1 MAEFVDEFI
10 NVSGDK
16 GSAGALIPDGV
27 DDNLATDAVKQIA
40 ANYKTQQNNQ
50 ASATEST
57 LDPESQ
63 AQLDHLELLLSQNKV
78 DADKQKKDFQVNL
91 TRTNK
96 VPAMISE
103 GRLQPGGTSYPNTG
117 NYYDLAAD
125 GFLELTN
132 QTLID
137 KVTLAS
143 KDPTKRDAI
152 YRAALARAAIL
163 QKSGKDTSVEEVLD
177 GFIKNGVP
185 GLDGGGGGGPFST
198 TTRSIS
204 LTNEGTSRQ
213 LLDNALTG
221 YLGRQATVE
230 ENSMFL
236 KALNVQEKANPLTSV
251 TSGNTSGRVTTQTQ
265 NSSGGFDRND
275 FTERFAKSQEG
286 YAEYQTAT
294 TYLDAFIGA
303 LEDKSRVVG

>member
-1 MAEFVDEFI
+1 MADEFD
-10 NVSGDK
+10 NVTGE
-16 GSAGALIPDGV
+16 LLPDGDGK
-27 DDNLATDAVKQIA
+27 DDSLASASAKLNAENYKKAVQA
-40 ANYKTQQNNQ
+40 ANPGAGQ
-50 ASATEST
+50 AMSPALSDNIMALLAMNKGLVAEKE
-57 LDPESQ
+57 PEK
-63 AQLDHLELLLSQNKV
+63 N
-78 DADKQKKDFQVNL
+78 FQVKL
-91 TRTNK
+91 TRPTDTATAYVGSQLQTGGV
-96 VPAMISE
+96 VPS
-103 GRLQPGGTSYPNTG
+103 G
-117 NYYDLAAD
+117 NYYDLASG

-137 KVTLAS
+137 KVTQAS

-152 YRAALARAAIL
+152 YRLALDRTAIL
-163 QKSGKDTSVEEVLD
+163 NKSGKDISVEEVLD

-185 GLDGGGGGGPFST
+185 GVGGSGSAGGPFST
-198 TTRSIS
+198 TSRAVS

-213 LLDNALTG
+213 LLNNALTG

-230 ENSMFL
+230 ENKMFL
-236 KALNVQEKANPLTSV
+236 KALNVQEKANPTTTV
-251 TSGNTSGRVTTQTQ
+251 TKGNVSGRNTTQTQ
-265 NSSGGFDRND
+265 NTTGGFDRND

>member
-10 NVSGDK
+10 NVSNADGT
-16 GSAGALIPDGV
+16 AGALIPDGK

-40 ANYKTQQNNQ
+40 ANYKTQQAN
-50 ASATEST
+50 SANADVT

-63 AQLDHLELLLSQNKV
+63 AQLDHLEFLLSQNKV
-78 DADKQKKDFQVNL
+78 DADKAKKDFQVKL
-91 TRTNK
+91 TRATE
-96 VPAMISE
+96 VPAMFSE
-103 GRLQPGGTSYPNTG
+103 GQMQGGGTSSPPTG
-117 NYYDLAAD
+117 NYYDLTSD

-185 GLDGGGGGGPFST
+185 GIDGAGGGPFST

-213 LLDNALTG
+213 LLDKALTG

-236 KALNVQEKANPLTSV
+236 KALNVQEKANPMTSV
-251 TSGNTSGRVTTQTQ
+251 TAGNTSGRVTTQTQ
-265 NSSGGFDRND
+265 NTSGGFDRND

>member
-1 MAEFVDEFI
+1 MADEFN
-10 NVSGDK
+10 NVT
-16 GSAGALIPDGV
+16 GALVPDEI
-27 DDNLATDAVKQIA
+27 DDSTATVGARQNA
-40 ANYKTQQNNQ
+40 ANYKKQ
-50 ASATEST
+50 AAQGAAESGSPVQSQAESDT
-57 LDPESQ
+57 MSMVLAAVAANAGLVKEKDKDPEK
-63 AQLDHLELLLSQNKV
+63 N
-78 DADKQKKDFQVNL
+78 FQVKL
-91 TRTNK
+91 TK
-96 VPAMISE
+96 PSE
-103 GRLQPGGTSYPNTG
+103 TAAAYVGSQLQTGGVSPSA
-117 NYYDLAAD
+117 NYYDLASG

-137 KVTLAS
+137 KVTQAS
-143 KDPTKRDAI
+143 KDPSKRDAV
-152 YRAALARAAIL
+152 YRAAIARAAIL
-163 QKSGKDTSVEEVLD
+163 IKSGKDTSVEEVLD

-185 GLDGGGGGGPFST
+185 GTGSGGTGGPFST
-198 TTRSIS
+198 TSRSVS

-213 LLDNALTG
+213 LLNNALTG

-236 KALNVQEKANPLTSV
+236 KALNVQEKANPTTTV
-251 TSGNTSGRVTTQTQ
+251 TQGNVSGRNTTQTQ
-265 NSSGGFDRND
+265 NTTGGFDRND

>member
-1 MAEFVDEFI
+1 MADDFD
-10 NVSGDK
+10 NVT
-16 GSAGALIPDGV
+16 GALVPDGI
-27 DDNLATDAVKQIA
+27 DDSTASIGAKKNAENYEKQAAQTGQGAPAGPTQSQAETDTLEMVLAAVA
-40 ANYKTQQNNQ
+40 ANAGLVK
-50 ASATEST
+50 EKE
-57 LDPESQ
+57 PEK
-63 AQLDHLELLLSQNKV
+63 N
-78 DADKQKKDFQVNL
+78 FQVNL
-91 TRTNK
+91 TRTTE
-96 VPAMISE
+96 VPAMFSE
-103 GRLQPGGTSYPNTG
+103 GRMQGGGTSFPPSG
-117 NYYDLAAD
+117 NYYDLRND

-137 KVTLAS
+137 KVTQAS
-143 KDPTKRDAI
+143 KDPTKRDAV
-152 YRAALARAAIL
+152 YRLALDRAAIL
-163 QKSGKDTSVEEVLD
+163 NKSGKDISVEEVLD

-185 GLDGGGGGGPFST
+185 GVGGSGSAGGPFST
-198 TTRSIS
+198 TSRAVS

-213 LLDNALTG
+213 LLNNALTG

-236 KALNVQEKANPLTSV
+236 KALNVQEKANPTTTV
-251 TSGNTSGRVTTQTQ
+251 TKGNVSGRNTTQTQ
-265 NSSGGFDRND
+265 NTTGGFDRND

>member
-1 MAEFVDEFI
+1 MAGPVQSQSDVD
-10 NVSGDK
+10 
-16 GSAGALIPDGV
+16 SAEY
-27 DDNLATDAVKQIA
+27 IA
-40 ANYKTQQNNQ
+40 SLV
-50 ASATEST
+50 ASFAG
-57 LDPESQ
+57 LNPEK
-63 AQLDHLELLLSQNKV
+63 EPE
-78 DADKQKKDFQVNL
+78 KDFQVKL
-91 TRTNK
+91 TRPVETSS
-96 VPAMISE
+96 VYLGSQ
-103 GRLQPGGTSYPNTG
+103 LQTGGVAPTG
-117 NYYDLAAD
+117 NYYDLRND

-137 KVTLAS
+137 KVTQAS

-152 YRAALARAAIL
+152 YRLALDRAAIL
-163 QKSGKDTSVEEVLD
+163 NKSGKDVSVEEVLD

-185 GLDGGGGGGPFST
+185 GVGGGGGSAGGPFST
-198 TTRSIS
+198 TSRAVS

-213 LLDNALTG
+213 LLNNALTG

-236 KALNVQEKANPLTSV
+236 KALNVQEKANPTTTV
-251 TSGNTSGRVTTQTQ
+251 TKGNVSGRNTTQTQ
-265 NSSGGFDRND
+265 NTTGGFDRND